1 MNEEYIW
8 VIDDDRSIRWV
19 LEKAFKQAHMQVT
32 CFESADEALD
42 MVRSNAIP
50 PDAIISDIRMPGS
63 DGLALLK
70 QLKQQQTDTPVLIM
84 TAFSDLDSTV
94 SAIEGGAYEYIP
106 KPFDVDDVI
115 AKTRRACKS
124 HREKLESTNSRP
136 TSTTSSRLTPHRDTD
151 TDTDTA
157 PALLGDSAA
166 MQQVFRSIGRLSRSK
181 TTVLVNGESG
191 TGKELIARALH
202 KHSPRADQPF
212 VALNMAAIP
221 HDLMESELFGH
232 ERGAF
237 TGAQSTR
244 IGRFEQADGG
254 TLFLDEIGDM
264 PAQLQTRLL
273 RVLANGEF
281 FRVGGHTPIQVD
293 VRIVA
298 ATHQN
303 LQLLV
308 EESLFRE
315 DLYHRLN
322 VIRIEAPPL
331 RDRQEDIPQLM
342 EHFLHQAALELNETT
357 KTMSPSFKR
366 HIATLNWPGNVRELQ
381 NTAHWLTV
389 MTNENELSIKHLPTE
404 SIATATDEQ
413 EKWETN
419 FKLWATRLL
428 ASGESDLLGK
438 AIPTMER
445 ILIES
450 ALNQTDNKKQEAA
463 KLLGWGRNTLT
474 RKIKELGLH
483 PKG

>member
-1 MNEEYIW
+1 MNEEYVW

-19 LEKAFKQAHMQVT
+19 LEKAFKQAQMQVT

-70 QLKQQQTDTPVLIM
+70 QLKQHQSDTPVLIM

-124 HREKLESTNSRP
+124 HREKFQSTQAKSN
-136 TSTTSSRLTPHRDTD
+136 TSSDGASSTSSASNNALA
-151 TDTDTA
+151 A
-157 PALLGDSAA
+157 PALLGDSSA
-166 MQQVFRSIGRLSRSK
+166 MQEVFKAIGRLSRSK

-202 KHSPRADQPF
+202 KHSPRSQQPF

-237 TGAQSTR
+237 TGAQAMR
-244 IGRFEQADGG
+244 VGRFEQADGG

-264 PAQLQTRLL
+264 PSQLQTRLL
-273 RVLANGEF
+273 RVLSSGEF

-308 EESLFRE
+308 EENLFRE

-342 EHFLHQAALELNETT
+342 EHFLHQAALELNENT
-357 KTMSPSFKR
+357 KTMSPSFRR
-366 HIATLNWPGNVRELQ
+366 HIAALTWPGNVRELQ

-389 MTNENELSIKHLPTE
+389 MTNEQELSIKHLPKE
-404 SIATATDEQ
+404 SIAAAIDEQ
-413 EKWETN
+413 EKWESN
-419 FKLWATRLL
+419 FKLWAMRLL

-474 RKIKELGLH
+474 RKIKELGLN
-483 PKG
+483 PKA

>member
-1 MNEEYIW
+1 VNEDYVW

-19 LEKAFKQAHMQVT
+19 LEKAFKQADMQVT
-32 CFESADEALD
+32 CFESADEALE
-42 MVRSNAIP
+42 MIRSNAIP

-63 DGLALLK
+63 DGLALMK

-94 SAIEGGAYEYIP
+94 NAIEGGAFEYIP

-115 AKTRRACKS
+115 TKTRRACQS
-124 HREKLESTNSRP
+124 HREQREAL
-136 TSTTSSRLTPHRDTD
+136 TSSNSSPTPASSLSSSVQEQSK
-151 TDTDTA
+151 A
-157 PALLGDSAA
+157 PALLGESRA
-166 MQQVFRSIGRLSRSK
+166 MQDVFNAIGRLSRSK

-202 KHSPRADQPF
+202 KHSPRSVKPF

-232 ERGAF
+232 EKGAF
-237 TGAQSTR
+237 TGAQTTR

-264 PAQLQTRLL
+264 PMPLQTRLL
-273 RVLANGEF
+273 RVLSDGQF
-281 FRVGGHTPIQVD
+281 YRVGGQSPIQVD

-303 LQLLV
+303 LEVLV
-308 EESLFRE
+308 EDNRFRE

-331 RDRQEDIPQLM
+331 RDRREDIPQLM
-342 EHFLHQAALELNETT
+342 QHFLEQAAIELNE
-357 KTMSPSFKR
+357 SPKLMPSVFKR
-366 HIATLNWPGNVRELQ
+366 HITHLPWPGNVRQLQ

-389 MTNENELSIKHLPTE
+389 MTTEQELAIEHLPTE
-404 SIATATDEQ
+404 TQSTPDDADEL
-413 EKWETN
+413 WESS
-419 FKLWATRLL
+419 FKHWATRLL
-428 ASGESDLLGK
+428 ANGESDLLGK
-438 AIPTMER
+438 AVPAMER
-445 ILIES
+445 ILIQC
-450 ALNQTDNKKQEAA
+450 ALIQTDDRKQDAA

-474 RKIKELGLH
+474 RKIKELGLNDQNFE
-483 PKG
+483 

>member
-1 MNEEYIW
+1 MNDEYVW

-19 LEKAFKQAHMQVT
+19 LEKAFKQANMQVT
-32 CFESADEALD
+32 CFESADEALE
-42 MVRSNAIP
+42 MVRANAIP

-115 AKTRRACKS
+115 AKTRRACQS
-124 HREKLESTNSRP
+124 HREKRTNGQTAVSSSTVQSEKSTNGEFNVEA
-136 TSTTSSRLTPHRDTD
+136 
-151 TDTDTA
+151 A
-157 PALLGDSAA
+157 PVLLGDSAA
-166 MQQVFRSIGRLSRSK
+166 MQDVFKAIGRLSRSK

-202 KHSPRADQPF
+202 KHSPRAEQPF

-232 ERGAF
+232 EKGAF

-244 IGRFEQADGG
+244 IGRFEQADSG

-264 PAQLQTRLL
+264 PAALQTRLL
-273 RVLANGEF
+273 RVLSNGEF
-281 FRVGGHTPIQVD
+281 YRVGGHTPIQVD

-303 LQLLV
+303 LQALV
-308 EESLFRE
+308 EDNRFRE
-315 DLYHRLN
+315 DLFHRLN

-342 EHFLHQAALELNETT
+342 EHFLEQAALELSENT
-357 KTMSPSFKR
+357 KTMSTSFKR
-366 HIATLNWPGNVRELQ
+366 HIASLPWPGNVRELQ

-389 MTNENELSIKHLPTE
+389 MTTEQELSIEHLPVDSAKVPDNGE
-404 SIATATDEQ
+404 EA
-413 EKWETN
+413 WEIN
-419 FKLWATRLL
+419 FKHWATRLL

-438 AIPTMER
+438 AVPTMER
-445 ILIES
+445 ILIQC
-450 ALNQTDNKKQEAA
+450 ALNQTDDRKQEAA

-474 RKIKELGLH
+474 RKIKDLGLNLDT
-483 PKG
+483 